1 MDIMT
6 ADQIKKPAAR
16 DNGFTMVELLIVVAI
31 VAVLATVAVPSY
43 VSFIQ
48 RARETAVQ
56 AYMGKV
62 RKAQEV
68 YRFSDPAGIFS
79 ASFDDLETT
88 GFVETD
94 TGAASRVMNDYRV
107 DLAAGVSS
115 GEPYWNILASPIS
128 SNPKAKYLYID
139 HTGIMRY
146 AVGAPAGPGSPILPH

>member
-1 MDIMT
+1 MT
-6 ADQIKKPAAR
+6 GDKIQKPGRREA
-16 DNGFTMVELLIVVAI
+16 GFTLVELLVVVAI
-31 VAVLATVAVPSY
+31 VGVLVAVAVPSY
-43 VSFIQ
+43 ISFIQ

-68 YRFSDPAGIFS
+68 YRFSDPAGGFS

-88 GFVETD
+88 GFVEPD

-107 DLAAGVSS
+107 DLASGVSS
-115 GEPYWNILASPIS
+115 GEPFWNILATPIS

-139 HTGIMRY
+139 QTGIMRY